1 MADRIKGI
9 TVEIGGDTT
18 GLSKALAGVN
28 KEIRD
33 TQSQLKD
40 VNKLLKLDPTNST
53 LIEQKFKLL
62 GQSVDDTKK
71 KLNDLKSVQNQMDAG
86 LKNGSVTQQQYD
98 AWQREIVATEQE
110 LKNLEKECKTTDS
123 SIAATLK
130 QAGSKMQEVGG
141 KISDAGEGITK
152 GVTVPIVAIGTASL
166 AAFKEVDDG
175 LDTVEEKTGA
185 SGEALDGMNQ
195 IVKDLATSIPTD
207 FQTAGAAVGEVNTRF
222 KLTGDALSK
231 LSGQF
236 IKFAQLNN
244 TDVSTSIDN
253 VSGVLNAFGQDS
265 SNAGDLLD
273 ALNATGQ
280 ATGIDMGTLAS
291 SLQLN
296 AVQLKEMGLNSQQA
310 AGFMG
315 MVEMSGLDTSAAMMG
330 LKTAMKNATKDGQTL
345 DQAIAK
351 FSETMKGN
359 GSETEKLQAAYDLFG
374 SKAGAAI
381 YNAASTGKL
390 NLENLSGSLGNFS
403 GSVENTFNETLD
415 PIDQFQM
422 SMNSLKETGADIGN
436 SLATVLAPVL
446 KDISG
451 ALKTFSEIWN
461 SIPEPVQNTIVK
473 IALLAATIGPVL
485 VAGGKVISAVGT
497 ITSAI
502 GSLTT
507 FLGIGTAATTAA
519 GTAATATGAAVGAA
533 SIPLLPIIGIIAA
546 IIAAVIAIIA
556 IVKNWGAITDWF
568 KGVWSG
574 FCDGIQTAWTAVGD
588 FFTQTLPNF
597 FSDVGQKWSDGWN
610 TMKTNAGTIWDNI
623 KTGVGNSI
631 DNIKTNVGNGL
642 DNVKQS
648 FSDKLSAAHG
658 TAASIMENI
667 RGAFSDKM
675 SAARDGVSNAID
687 AIKGFFNFDWHLP
700 EIKLPHF
707 SIEGSFSLDPPS
719 IPHIGVSWY
728 KKAMGDGMILSSP
741 TIFGAQSGQ
750 LLAGGEA
757 GPEAVV
763 GVGSLSSMIQNAVA
777 AQTGSITAAI
787 ASALA
792 GAGSTG
798 DITIPVYIGNEH
810 IDTLVVKASQ
820 RVNYRSGGR

>member
-62 GQSVDDTKK
+62 GQSVDETKK
-71 KLNDLKSVQNQMDAG
+71 KLNDLKSVQDQMDAG

-123 SIAATLK
+123 GIAATLK

-175 LDTVEEKTGA
+175 LDTVEQKTGA
-185 SGEALDGMNQ
+185 SGAALDEMNQ
-195 IVKDLATSIPTD
+195 MVKDLATEIPTD
-207 FQTAGAAVGEVNTRF
+207 FATAGAAVGEVNTRF
-222 KLTGDALSK
+222 KLSGDALDQ
-231 LSGQF
+231 LSGKF
-236 IKFAQLNN
+236 IKFSQINN
-244 TDVSTSIDN
+244 TDVSTSVDN

-273 ALNATGQ
+273 ALNAAGQ

-403 GSVENTFNETLD
+403 GSVENTFNQTLD

-461 SIPEPVQNTIVK
+461 SIPEPVQNTIIK
-473 IALLAATIGPVL
+473 IALLAATIGPLL
-485 VAGGKVISAVGT
+485 VAGGKIISAVGT

-546 IIAAVIAIIA
+546 IIAAVVAIIA

-574 FCDGIQTAWTAVGD
+574 FCDGIQTAWIAVGD

-648 FSDKLSAAHG
+648 FSDKLSAAHD
-658 TAASIMENI
+658 AASSIMENI

-728 KKAMGDGMILSSP
+728 KKAMGDGMVLNSP
-741 TIFGAQSGQ
+741 TIFGAQGGQ

-763 GVGSLSSMIQNAVA
+763 GVSSLSSMIQNAVA

-787 ASALA
+787 VSAIA
-792 GAGSTG
+792 GASNTG
-798 DITIPVYIGNEH
+798 DITIPVYIGNEQ
-810 IDTLVVKASQ
+810 IDTIVVKASQ